1 MCHNANL
8 IASRLNNA
16 EITKPHN
23 VYRISVVVIS
33 PQTPNVLYIIS
44 KLCTAIKW
52 EIYVRKLHWQTIWNC
67 TVCECKTKVRNHKLD
82 NHERGQSGVSS
93 DSRATR
99 IQLDCHVGFVLFDQL
114 DSNQKRELFYFASK
128 IGLPISFVTYC
139 CLKSRI

>member
-52 EIYVRKLHWQTIWNC
+52 EIYVRKLH
-67 TVCECKTKVRNHKLD
+67 
-82 NHERGQSGVSS
+82 
-93 DSRATR
+93 
-99 IQLDCHVGFVLFDQL
+99 
-114 DSNQKRELFYFASK
+114 
-128 IGLPISFVTYC
+128 
-139 CLKSRI
+139 